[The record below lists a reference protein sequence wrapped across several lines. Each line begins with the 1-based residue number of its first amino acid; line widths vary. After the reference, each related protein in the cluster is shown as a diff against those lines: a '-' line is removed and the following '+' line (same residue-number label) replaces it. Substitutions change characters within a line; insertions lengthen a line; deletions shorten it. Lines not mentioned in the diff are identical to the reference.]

1 MARFWAIMGQPMGT
15 EGSKEKAFA
24 LLLEQFASFIRFHI
38 QKFDVQKFG
47 LDPEDL
53 SQDVRIRIWKLMKSE
68 KTITNY
74 SSYIRKVVN
83 SAVID
88 RLRRWRR
95 EEGVFQE
102 EKSRRIAEYEIVY
115 HPEAEKLENLKE
127 IIAEAVEDLIETRR
141 QVVKLYLL
149 NMSVE
154 EISSYL
160 SFSQDKTRNLLY
172 RGLADLKRFLKD
184 RCGDGMG

>member
-1 MARFWAIMGQPMGT
+1 MGT
-15 EGSKEKAFA
+15 EGQQEKAFF
-24 LLLEQFASFIRFHI
+24 LLLDQFAGFIQFHI
-38 QKFDVQKFG
+38 HKFNVQKFG

-74 SSYIRKVVN
+74 ASYIKKIVN

-95 EEGVFQE
+95 EEGVVQE
-102 EKSRRIAEYEIVY
+102 EKSRQIAEYEIIY
-115 HPEAEKLENLKE
+115 HPDVERLDRLKAS
-127 IIAEAVEDLIETRR
+127 ITEAVEGLIETRR

-149 NMSVE
+149 NMSVD
-154 EISSYL
+154 EISIYL
-160 SFSQDKTRNLLY
+160 KFSQDKTRNLLY
-172 RGLADLKRFLKD
+172 RGLADLKRFLKE
-184 RCGDGMG
+184 RS

>member
-1 MARFWAIMGQPMGT
+1 MGI
-15 EGSKEKAFA
+15 EGPQEKAFA
-24 LLLEQFASFIRFHI
+24 LLLDQFACFIRFHI

-47 LDPEDL
+47 LDPEDI

-74 SSYIRKVVN
+74 ASYIKKIVN

-95 EEGVFQE
+95 EEGVVQE
-102 EKSRRIAEYEIVY
+102 EKSRQIAEYENIY
-115 HPEAEKLENLKE
+115 HPDLEKRDRLKE
-127 IIAEAVEDLIETRR
+127 VLAEAVETLIDSRR

-154 EISSYL
+154 DISRYL
-160 SFSQDKTRNLLY
+160 RFSQDKTRNLLY
-172 RGLADLKRFLKD
+172 RGLADLKRFLHE
-184 RCGDGMG
+184 RSGDDLK

>member
-1 MARFWAIMGQPMGT
+1 MGI
-15 EGSKEKAFA
+15 EGPQERAFS
-24 LLLEQFASFIRFHI
+24 LLLDQFAGFIRFHI

-47 LDPEDL
+47 IDPEDI
-53 SQDVRIRIWKLMKSE
+53 SQDVRIRIWKLLKSE

-74 SSYIRKVVN
+74 ASYIKKIVN

-95 EEGVFQE
+95 EAGVVQE
-102 EKSRRIAEYEIVY
+102 EKSRQIAEYETIY
-115 HPEAEKLENLKE
+115 HPDIERLSFLRGVIVEAT
-127 IIAEAVEDLIETRR
+127 EALIDSRR

-154 EISSYL
+154 EISKYL
-160 SFSQDKTRNLLY
+160 RFSQDKTRNLLY
-172 RGLADLKRFLKD
+172 RGLADLKRFLHERSTDDLK
-184 RCGDGMG
+184 

>member
-1 MARFWAIMGQPMGT
+1 MGT

-24 LLLEQFASFIRFHI
+24 LLLEQFANFIRFHI

-68 KTITNY
+68 KIVTNY
-74 SSYIRKVVN
+74 ASYIKKVVN

-95 EEGVFQE
+95 EEGVVQE
-102 EKSRRIAEYEIVY
+102 EKSRQIAEYELVY
-115 HPEAEKLENLKE
+115 HPEGEKLESLKE
-127 IIAEAVEDLIETRR
+127 LVAEAVEDLIETRR

-154 EISSYL
+154 EISAYL
-160 SFSQDKTRNLLY
+160 KFSQDKTRNLLY
-172 RGLADLKRFLKD
+172 RGLADLKRLLKD
-184 RCGDGMG
+184 RNTHGLG